1 MNDKICNKFVIS
13 EFMCLVW
20 GKNRKIND
28 KFTNKSYNAMNKYI
42 NRIFLYKFEIHL
54 YKEIFENSA
63 KFILES

>member
-1 MNDKICNKFVIS
+1 MNDKICNKFVIC

-20 GKNRKIND
+20 EKNEKIND

-42 NRIFLYKFEIHL
+42 NMEFLYKFEIHL
-54 YKEIFENSA
+54 YKEIFDKSV